1 VNDPYDPYAVNAD
14 SDHLRDAPLPP
25 GVAPPVLLWFRIYA
39 GLLAALY
46 GFLFL
51 MGMFIAVAGASGAQ
65 GMNEGEA
72 LIIGGVYTVMGA
84 VLGAA
89 YVLGAVCPRRGWT
102 WIFVIV
108 LLALSMTSICCLP
121 AAIPILIYWIK
132 PETKQWFMGE

>member
-1 VNDPYDPYAVNAD
+1 MNDPYDPYSVNAD

-51 MGMFIAVAGASGAQ
+51 MGMFIVVAGASGEM

-72 LIIGGVYTVMGA
+72 LIIGAVYTVMGA
-84 VLGAA
+84 VLGGA
-89 YVLGAVCPRRGWT
+89 YVVGAVCPRRGWT

-108 LLALSMTSICCLP
+108 LLALSMTSLCCLP

-132 PETKQWFMGE
+132 PETKHWFMGD